1 MRESLIMVGIF
12 VYIFILFVVLCVL
25 QPVVIR
31 NNKDSHKICL
41 MYALIFSLVLT
52 GSLYLAKYW
61 LGFHFTNYME
71 SVEGFGSESVLSEE
85 VGGNWMNPLSVSVD
99 SSVRSAPGAI
109 TKLPPLNT
117 AIQKYSQ
124 NLKKSNRPVETTQ
137 QIDKKIDKALNIHP
151 RPIETTQQIDKKIDK
166 ALNIHPQPIET
177 TQQIDKKID
186 KALNI
191 NPQPIE
197 TTQQIDKKIDK
208 TLNIHPQPIETTQQ
222 IDKKIDKAL
231 NINPQPIETT
241 QQIGQQFKNFFN
253 I

>member
-31 NNKDSHKICL
+31 NSKDSHKICL
-41 MYALIFSLVLT
+41 IYALIFSLVLT

-71 SVEGFGSESVLSEE
+71 GFSGSESILSEE

-124 NLKKSNRPVETTQ
+124 NLKKSNQPV
-137 QIDKKIDKALNIHP
+137 
-151 RPIETTQQIDKKIDK
+151 
-166 ALNIHPQPIET
+166 ET

-197 TTQQIDKKIDK
+197 TTK
-208 TLNIHPQPIETTQQ
+208 
-222 IDKKIDKAL
+222 
-231 NINPQPIETT
+231 
-241 QQIGQQFKNFFN
+241 QIGQQFKNFFN